1 MFEVRYGFN
10 TKQWW
15 ILDNERNCY
24 VDVPIEVLN
33 FLKLFDFKEQ
43 AKILEE
49 LVSDHPSWL
58 YDEDFCFYDENFEI

>member
-1 MFEVRYGFN
+1 MFEVCYGFN

-24 VDVPIEVLN
+24 VDVPIEVLD

-49 LVSDHPSWL
+49 LVSNYPSWL